1 MNQVNLVGRITKDLE
16 LRSTSNGQGK
26 FVSFTVAVSEYS
38 QQKEITNFIP
48 CFAFERT
55 AENMVKFLSKGSLVS
70 VSGRISVRTSQ
81 KDGKYE
87 TITTITAD
95 RVNFLESSKNK
106 NENTV
111 GQTSVNTSNIN
122 LESPVLAT
130 SSSSIVQDEVILS
143 DDESILW
150 D

>member
-1 MNQVNLVGRITKDLE
+1 MNSVNIIGRITKDLE
-16 LRSTSNGQGK
+16 LKSTSNGQGR

-95 RVNFLESSKNK
+95 RVNFLGSSKN
-106 NENTV
+106 NENTED
-111 GQTSVNTSNIN
+111 QPSVNESDII

-130 SSSSIVQDEVILS
+130 SSAGAIQDEVILS
-143 DDESILW
+143 DDESTLW

>member
-1 MNQVNLVGRITKDLE
+1 MNQVSLVGRITKDLE

-38 QQKEITNFIP
+38 GQKEITNFIP

-55 AENMVKFLSKGSLVS
+55 AENMAKFLSKGSLVS
-70 VSGRISVRTSQ
+70 VTGRINVRSSQ
-81 KDGKYE
+81 NDGKYE
-87 TITTITAD
+87 TSVSITAD
-95 RVNFLESSKNK
+95 RVNFLESAKNRSENTTTSKN
-106 NENTV
+106 V
-111 GQTSVNTSNIN
+111 VSSNIN
-122 LESPVLAT
+122 LDSAIQNAPP
-130 SSSSIVQDEVILS
+130 SNNDDNEVILS